1 MINTKALVK
10 ELEKQNL
17 TLSTFES
24 ATGGLIASEICAV
37 PGVSKVFL
45 SSIVTYQTKTKIKLL
60 GLKKH
65 RITKFGVIS
74 QEIAKDM
81 VVNGCKKTKA
91 KCGIS
96 ITGNAGP
103 NTLDGK
109 PNGLF
114 YIGFKVNNNIYIKEF
129 QLHSAMDRNQK
140 RKKITEIAINY
151 LLNLLKKSKN

>member
-1 MINTKALVK
+1 
-10 ELEKQNL
+10 
-17 TLSTFES
+17 
-24 ATGGLIASEICAV
+24 
-37 PGVSKVFL
+37 
-45 SSIVTYQTKTKIKLL
+45 
-60 GLKKH
+60 
-65 RITKFGVIS
+65 
-74 QEIAKDM
+74 
-81 VVNGCKKTKA
+81 
-91 KCGIS
+91 
-96 ITGNAGP
+96 P

>member
-91 KCGIS
+91 KC
-96 ITGNAGP
+96 
-103 NTLDGK
+103 
-109 PNGLF
+109 
-114 YIGFKVNNNIYIKEF
+114 Y
-129 QLHSAMDRNQK
+129 QRNPLQDMGSH
-140 RKKITEIAINY
+140 IQ
-151 LLNLLKKSKN
+151 